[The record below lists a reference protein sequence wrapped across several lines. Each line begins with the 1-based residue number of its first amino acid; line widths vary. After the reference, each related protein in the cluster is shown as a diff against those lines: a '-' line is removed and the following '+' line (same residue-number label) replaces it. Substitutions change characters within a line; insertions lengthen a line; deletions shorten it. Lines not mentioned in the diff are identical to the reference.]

1 MTSSISVLAAFADGV
16 ILLALVAAAASPRV
30 SPLARPL
37 IASFALACAWA
48 LTAVFDALR
57 APGWTMLM
65 GGAVIAVSIMVITVT
80 IHLWTLGGG
89 NESSL
94 GQRGDQGGGGPR
106 RRRPD
111 APRRGGGGSDPS
123 WWPEFERQLAFYVAV
138 RDREKR
144 LTNTKRHRSTSSTSL
159 RGPAYRALAANGAR
173 LSLDGR
179 FVPVGKVVLAA
190 LPANAGPVPDRLTIW
205 PVDDGRY
212 GPDATF
218 QGDSSYL

>member
-1 MTSSISVLAAFADGV
+1 MTDVASATSSRRWRPVTRASRQPRQPAREWWERELFGTASALNEQPLACGAGGRAVRMTSSISVLAAFADGV

-94 GQRGDQGGGGPR
+94 GQRGDQGEVGHDVVGRMLRDAEVVAATRTGGPSSS
-106 RRRPD
+106 
-111 APRRGGGGSDPS
+111 AS
-123 WWPEFERQLAFYVAV
+123 L
-138 RDREKR
+138 
-144 LTNTKRHRSTSSTSL
+144 RSTLLCVT
-159 RGPAYRALAANGAR
+159 
-173 LSLDGR
+173 GR
-179 FVPVGKVVLAA
+179 SV
-190 LPANAGPVPDRLTIW
+190 
-205 PVDDGRY
+205 
-212 GPDATF
+212 
-218 QGDSSYL
+218 